1 MVIRPTRFALA
12 SAVAA
17 ALGATSVVAVAASQS
32 GGAAASP
39 QGQIGSLRGIV
50 YDNDFDFPLG
60 TAQVTIVE
68 TGQKTTSTPEGNFV
82 FPEVKP
88 GTYTIIVTKD
98 GYTRLVKSGIVVQS
112 GQLTEMDTRLDGS
125 FEEMDEFLVQD
136 VQIQGG
142 EAALLQLKLESPSLI
157 DSISSEFMRRAAV
170 ADAGEALKLV
180 SGATV
185 QDGKYAVVRGLPDR
199 YVNSQLNGMR
209 LPTADEDKRAVEL
222 DQFPTNVIDSIIVSK
237 TFTPDQQG
245 DASGGAVNVRLKG
258 VPNQTG
264 ISFSGQ
270 VGYNSQAGRR
280 SDFLSYEGGGLT
292 TLGRD
297 GSRGIQYD
305 KLGQDWTGAAGVSQI
320 ESPIDGKWQLSAGL
334 NEELEDGVRVGG
346 FLNFFHERDSS
357 FYDNGRD
364 DSYWVTTPGAAMT
377 PETTQGSPSPTDPV
391 TGDFKTKL
399 FDVTKASQSVT
410 WGALGALGV
419 ETELHA
425 INLSMLYT
433 RTAEDTATL
442 AIDTRGKAHFFPDYD
457 INDPNSP
464 GNKLESRDSA
474 PYLRTE
480 TLEYT
485 ERATQTIQLGGRH
498 KLAPDEFD
506 LEEGMMFGSPELDWT
521 LSSSE
526 ATLFQPDKRQFGA
539 AWLPESLNPG
549 FPPFVPPFSVPAVW
563 VPFKPA
569 ANFTL
574 GNFQRIWK
582 DIDERGQDFAVNLKF
597 PFKQWTDTEG
607 YFKFGVFNDRTKR
620 RFNQDTFSNFNDVGA
635 EYQAGF
641 DQPWSNVFV
650 AEGGHEIS
658 DGPPFV
664 DVDYT
669 GKQEINA
676 VYGMADVPLTEYFSV
691 IGGARYETTDL
702 SIVNI
707 PEIDAVW
714 FPPGSSAPVALTPG
728 AADVDFAREDLLPS
742 IGLLVKPLEG
752 VTFRASYT
760 ETVARQTYKEL
771 TPIQQ
776 QEFLGGDIFIGN
788 PALKMSAIQNWDLR
802 LDWNPGAGS
811 FLSASWFYKEVQDP
825 IEYVQ
830 RLGSFTFTTPVNY
843 PKGELAG
850 WEFEAR
856 QDLGAYI
863 EEIAGLN
870 VGMNTTL
877 ISSSV
882 DLPAE
887 DIAELSLPNINA
899 PMVSRDMTGA
909 PAYLFNAYVTYEIP
923 DFGTE
928 FGVFYTMTGD
938 TLVAGAGQAPP
949 NFVPSVYATEYG
961 TLNLTIGQKLGEY
974 FKLNFQA
981 KNLTNPRIEEVY
993 RSAYIGN
1000 DVLKSTFTKGIDFS
1014 VSLSCSIEF

>member
-1 MVIRPTRFALA
+1 MRGPSFLLAATVALVAPT
-12 SAVAA
+12 SAIC
-17 ALGATSVVAVAASQS
+17 ATAQEA
-32 GGAAASP
+32 GG
-39 QGQIGSLRGIV
+39 LRGVV
-50 YDNDFDFPLG
+50 YDNDFDLPLG
-60 TAQVTIVE
+60 LAQVQIVE
-68 TGQKTTSTPEGNFV
+68 TGQRTTSTPEGNFS
-82 FPEVKP
+82 FPQVKP
-88 GTYTIIVTKD
+88 GVYTIIVSKD
-98 GYTRLVKSGIVVQS
+98 GYTRLVKSNIVVNA
-112 GQLTEMDTRLDGS
+112 GQLTEMDTRLDGT
-125 FEEMDEFLVQD
+125 FEEMEEFVVED
-136 VQIQGG
+136 IQIGGG
-142 EAALLQLKLESPSLI
+142 EAAILELKLKSAALL
-157 DSISSEFMRRAAV
+157 DGVSSELIRQAGASDAA
-170 ADAGEALKLV
+170 DALKLV
-180 SGATV
+180 AGATV

-222 DQFPTNVIDSIIVSK
+222 DQFPTNVIDSVIVSK

-245 DASGGAVNVRLKG
+245 DASGGAVNVRLRG
-258 VPNQTG
+258 VPDRTG

-280 SDFLSYEGGGLT
+280 SDLLSYEGGGLT

-305 KLGQDWTGAAGVSQI
+305 KIGQDWTGAAGVSPI
-320 ESPIDGKWQLSAGL
+320 DSPIDSKWSLAAGL
-334 NEELEDGVRVGG
+334 NEELDEGVRVGG

-357 FYDNGRD
+357 FYENGID

-377 PETTQGSPSPTDPV
+377 PETTQGTPSPTDPV

-410 WGALGALGV
+410 WGALGSLGV
-419 ETELHA
+419 ESELHSVA
-425 INLSMLYT
+425 LSMLYT
-433 RTAEDTATL
+433 RTAEDSATL
-442 AIDTRGKAHFFPDYD
+442 ATDTRGKAYFFPGYD
-457 INDPNSP
+457 PADPSSP
-464 GNKLESRDSA
+464 GNDLSSRDSA

-485 ERATQTIQLGGRH
+485 ERATQTVQLTGRH
-498 KLAPDEFD
+498 KLAPDEFE

-521 LSSSE
+521 ISTSE

-539 AWLPESLNPG
+539 AWLPEGVNPG
-549 FPPFVPPFSVPAVW
+549 FPPFIPPFSVPSVW

-574 GNFQRIWK
+574 GNFQRTWK
-582 DIDERGQDFAVNLKF
+582 DIDERGQDFAVNLKI

-620 RFNQDTFSNFNDVGA
+620 HFNQDTFSNFNDNGA
-635 EYQAGF
+635 EYQAGW
-641 DQPWSNVFV
+641 DQPWSAVFPT
-650 AEGGHEIS
+650 EGGHEIT

-664 DVDYT
+664 DVDYS

-676 VYGMADVPLTEYFSV
+676 VYGMADMPLTEYISV

-702 SIVNI
+702 SIVNTA
-707 PEIDAVW
+707 EADAVW

-742 IGLLVKPLEG
+742 IGLLMKPLEA
-752 VTFRASYT
+752 VTFRASYS

-788 PALKMSAIQNWDLR
+788 PALKMSAVQNWDLR

-811 FLSASWFYKEVQDP
+811 LLSASWFYKEIQDP

-830 RLGSFTFTTPVNY
+830 RLGSYTFTTPVNY
-843 PKGELAG
+843 PKGELSG

-856 QDLGAYI
+856 QDLGALL
-863 EEIAGLN
+863 EELTGLS
-870 VGMNTTL
+870 VGLNTTL

-882 DLPAE
+882 DLPEE

-899 PMVSRDMTGA
+899 PMYSRDMTGA
-909 PAYLFNAYVTYEIP
+909 PAYLFNAYFTYELAEL
-923 DFGTE
+923 GTE
-928 FGVFYTMTGD
+928 IGVFYTMTGD

-949 NFVPSVYATEYG
+949 NFVPSVYAKEYG
-961 TLNLTIGQKLGEY
+961 TLNLTLSQKLGDY
-974 FKLNFQA
+974 FRLNFQA

-993 RSAYIGN
+993 RSSYIGN
-1000 DVLKSTFTKGIDFS
+1000 DVLKSSFTKGIDFS
-1014 VSLSCSIEF
+1014 VSLSCTIEF